1 MNKGMVMNLPI
12 IEIASLPDLETL
24 TGMFGSLA
32 HPGNHFAIDDSFI
45 DVMVYVYEVI
55 IANGG
60 GG

>member
-1 MNKGMVMNLPI
+1 MILPI

-24 TGMFGSLA
+24 TGIFGSLA
-32 HPGNHFAIDDSFI
+32 HPGNLRVDDAFL

-55 IANGG
+55 IANGVG

>member
-1 MNKGMVMNLPI
+1 MNLPI